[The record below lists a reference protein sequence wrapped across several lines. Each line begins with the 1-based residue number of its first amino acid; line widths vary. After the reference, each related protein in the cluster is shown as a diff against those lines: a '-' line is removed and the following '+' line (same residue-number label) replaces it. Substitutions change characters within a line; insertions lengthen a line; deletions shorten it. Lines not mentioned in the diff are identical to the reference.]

1 VLTACLAYDLKLVI
15 DKGIVDVLKP
25 SWITDSIEGGEKAP
39 MQKKYDLRVFFP
51 FEVSL
56 RECCFG
62 YRYFFHAT
70 EARAT
75 QEDYDM
81 EVEEDAPTFSSA
93 AAGSSANAR
102 EDEGEDLGAS
112 SEARE
117 GTPKVEEDDE
127 MDPSL
132 ADWFRVDKNSS
143 ADAHNAEDDSV
154 TEADSDN
161 DDVVEPQ
168 ELDVDLDDWFQVKDS
183 EKSSVSAGKKPEAI
197 VSGLTLL
204 MFYKHLCSLSMCR
217 MILM

>member
-1 VLTACLAYDLKLVI
+1 MFSNPAGLRILSK
-15 DKGIVDVLKP
+15 
-25 SWITDSIEGGEKAP
+25 EGERP
-39 MQKKYDLRVFFP
+39 LCRRSTTFVSFP
-51 FEVSL
+51 FEFFL

-75 QEDYDM
+75 GEDYDM
-81 EVEEDAPTFSSA
+81 EDEEDAPTFSSA

-102 EDEGEDLGAS
+102 QDEDEDWGAS
-112 SEARE
+112 SKARE
-117 GTPKVEEDDE
+117 GTPKVEEDNE
-127 MDPSL
+127 IDPSL

-183 EKSSVSAGKKPEAI
+183 EKSSVAAGKKPEAI
-197 VSGLTLL
+197 VSGLILSV
-204 MFYKHLCSLSMCR
+204 FHEHLCSLSTRR